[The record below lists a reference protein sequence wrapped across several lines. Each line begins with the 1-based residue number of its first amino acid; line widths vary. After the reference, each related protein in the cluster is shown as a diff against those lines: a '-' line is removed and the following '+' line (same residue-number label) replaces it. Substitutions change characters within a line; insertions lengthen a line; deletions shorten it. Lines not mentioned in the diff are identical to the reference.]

1 MTTSRLLLLE
11 LNEINFEVARFYVE
25 KFGLRHLAALMAET
39 SRSTS
44 SEVQYEQLEPWIQWV
59 SAHSGLT
66 AAEHNIFRLGD
77 IVTGNVPQ
85 IFEQVEAHGL
95 TVGAV
100 SPMNTQNRL
109 KRPAYFLPDPWTKTP
124 SDGSFWSRSLSEALA
139 QAVNDNSEGR
149 ITAKSALS
157 LVLGLMRFAKPK
169 HYPLYIKLVL
179 GSRGAPW
186 RKALFLDL
194 FLHDLHASLFRSN
207 RPDFS
212 TLFLNAGAHIQH
224 HYFFNSQAVAN
235 ATLQNP
241 TWYAAPDVDPLAEM
255 FKLYDTI
262 IGEYLADR
270 ETNLIVATG
279 LSQKPYDHVE
289 FYYRLKDHAAFL
301 NLIGMPFKQVM
312 PRMTRDF
319 LIEFASV
326 DDARAASA
334 QLSAMAVSKP
344 GQTAVPLFDEIDN
357 RGDSLFVTLTYPNEI
372 SDDLTV
378 TGAPASFKLADHVVF
393 VAVKN
398 GMHAANGYAYF
409 RGAISKFAPADGAH
423 VKSLHTTIT
432 QFFGA
437 ASRPSAVTPPV
448 ALPTAQA

>member
-1 MTTSRLLLLE
+1 MKRAPLLLLE
-11 LNEINFEVARFYVE
+11 LNEINFDVARYYVE
-25 KFGLRHLAALMAET
+25 KFNLRHLASLLAET

-44 SEVQYEQLEPWIQWV
+44 SETTYEQLEPWIQWV

-77 IVTGNVPQ
+77 IVNGKVPQ
-85 IFEQVEAHGL
+85 IFEQVEAQGM

-100 SPMNTQNRL
+100 SPMNAENHL

-124 SDGSFWSRSLSEALA
+124 SDGSYWSRSLSDALA

-157 LVLGLMRFAKPK
+157 IVLGLMRFAKPR
-169 HYPLYIKLVL
+169 HYPQYIKLAL

-194 FLHDLHASLFRSN
+194 FLHDLHASLFRSH
-207 RPDFS
+207 RPNFS

-224 HYFFNSQAVAN
+224 HYFFNSQAVTTPA
-235 ATLQNP
+235 LQNP
-241 TWYAAPDVDPLAEM
+241 SWYAASNVDPLVET
-255 FKLYDTI
+255 FQLYDTI
-262 IGEYLADR
+262 VGEYLADR

-301 NLIGMPFKQVM
+301 QLVGVTCTQVI

-319 LIEFASV
+319 LVEFASAA
-326 DDARAASA
+326 DAAAASA
-334 QLSAMAVSKP
+334 QLSKLMAETPSKP
-344 GQTAVPLFDEIDN
+344 PVPLFTEIDN
-357 RGDSLFVTLTYPNEI
+357 RGSSLFVTLTYPNEV
-372 SDDLTV
+372 SEDLVV
-378 TGAPASFKLADHVVF
+378 TGGATPVKLAEHVVF
-393 VAVKN
+393 VAIKN

-409 RGAISKFAPADGAH
+409 RGVVARFAPVDGAH
-423 VKSLHTTIT
+423 VKSLHATIA
-432 QFFGA
+432 QYFGMVSPTVA
-437 ASRPSAVTPPV
+437 ATPAAVPAVQT
-448 ALPTAQA
+448 

>member
-1 MTTSRLLLLE
+1 MKTSRMLLLE

-25 KFGLRHLAALMAET
+25 TFGLRHLAALMAET

-44 SEVQYEQLEPWIQWV
+44 SEAQYEQLEPWIQWV

-77 IVTGNVPQ
+77 IVTSDVPQ
-85 IFEQVEAHGL
+85 IFEQVEAQGL
-95 TVGAV
+95 SVGAV

-109 KRPAYFLPDPWTKTP
+109 KHPAYFLPDPWTKTP

-157 LVLGLMRFAKPK
+157 LVLGVMRFAKPR
-169 HYPLYIKLVL
+169 HYPQYIKLAL
-179 GSRGAPW
+179 DSRGAPW

-194 FLHDLHASLFRSN
+194 FLHDLHASLFRSK
-207 RPDFS
+207 RPNFS

-224 HYFFNSQAVAN
+224 HYFFNSQAVAD

-241 TWYAAPDVDPLAEM
+241 VWYAAPDVDPLAEM

-289 FYYRLKDHAAFL
+289 FYYRLTDHAAFL
-301 NLIGMPFKQVM
+301 KLIGVPFTQVL

-326 DDARAASA
+326 TDARTASE
-334 QLSAMAVSKP
+334 QLSNMMVAKP
-344 GQTAVPLFDEIDN
+344 GKPAAPLFAEIDN

-378 TGAPASFKLADHVVF
+378 TGTPAAFKLSEHVVF

-409 RGAISKFAPADGAH
+409 RGAISKFAPAEGAH
-423 VKSLHTTIT
+423 IKSLHTTIT
-432 QFFGA
+432 QFFGMA
-437 ASRPSAVTPPV
+437 AR
-448 ALPTAQA
+448 PTAAPTPAEVPAARV